1 MDWYLL
7 LAPLLLAVLALPFLF
22 VGCGSF
28 GTAESPPQPG
38 EPAPPPAPVNP
49 DTVFLLNLDSTL
61 QAIFPGATT
70 TGRVVEA
77 TVRFEL
83 FDAKAPTVGAIALG
97 PIVLKTTKM
106 PPPSPPELDPATD
119 GPAQAKVPTA
129 SLGAQD
135 TVRCACDVRLA
146 GGVVITAQDATAEI
160 GKGYEHVFR
169 LVPAVV
175 AGAPG
180 QRGFKVVFEK
190 RDGT

>member
-22 VGCGSF
+22 VGCSSF

-38 EPAPPPAPVNP
+38 EPTPPPAPVNP
-49 DTVFLLNLDSTL
+49 DTRFIMNLDSTL
-61 QAIFPGATT
+61 QAIFPGATQ

-83 FDAKAPTVGAIALG
+83 FDAKAPTVGPIALG
-97 PIVLKTTKM
+97 PIVLRTTKV

-119 GPAQAKVPTA
+119 GPAEAKVPTA
-129 SLGAQD
+129 SIGAQN
-135 TVRCACDVRLA
+135 TVKCGCDVRLA
-146 GGVVITAQDATAEI
+146 GGAVIAAQEGTAEI
-160 GKGYEHVFR
+160 GKGFEHVFR
-169 LVPAVV
+169 LVPAQV
-175 AGAPG
+175 PG
-180 QRGFKVVFEK
+180 TSQRAFKVVFEK